1 KVTIPWYVIGFF
13 ITCAL
18 FSMNIIPQEV
28 SVLCKEISNKLEII
42 ALAAIGLKVNVKD
55 LVKQGKE
62 VSLYGLFVGTVQVVS
77 AVVLIKIFI

>member
-1 KVTIPWYVIGFF
+1 MVCNWILYNLCT
-13 ITCAL
+13 
-18 FSMNIIPQEV
+18 FSMNIIPKEV

>member
-1 KVTIPWYVIGFF
+1 MTIPWYVIGFF

>member
-1 KVTIPWYVIGFF
+1 
-13 ITCAL
+13 
-18 FSMNIIPQEV
+18 
-28 SVLCKEISNKLEII
+28 SNKLEII

>member
-1 KVTIPWYVIGFF
+1 FGTTRNVLQGFFLAPYIVSQAVMGAIFCSRAFEKLGYDVLPKVTIPWYVIGFF

-42 ALAAIGLKVNVKD
+42 A
-55 LVKQGKE
+55 
-62 VSLYGLFVGTVQVVS
+62 
-77 AVVLIKIFI
+77 

>member
-1 KVTIPWYVIGFF
+1 MTIPWYVIGFF

-62 VSLYGLFVGTVQVVS
+62 VLYGLFVGIVQVVS

>member
-1 KVTIPWYVIGFF
+1 MTIPWYVIGFF

-62 VSLYGLFVGTVQVVS
+62 VSLYGLFVGIVQVVS